1 MNELNVTVDL
11 ETFGTGN
18 DAVILSIGAVK
29 HTATEIVDRFHVGVD
44 PASCQQLGLKMD
56 AATVLWWMNDDLG
69 AAREALLGLERVD
82 LPSALVGFSQWF
94 GSDPLPIWGNGSTFD
109 NVILRSAYAACHLE
123 YPTRFWNDLCY
134 RTMKTMFPG
143 LQPEREGIHHDALDD
158 ATYQA
163 RHWMAIVQHLG
174 DTGATAD
181 IVRMRELLG
190 EAAATF
196 RRYEANHREKAATA
210 ALDQQALVST
220 GKADANK
227 ALAEKIE
234 ALLA

>member
-1 MNELNVTVDL
+1 MNGTQVTVDL

-18 DAVILSIGAVK
+18 NAVILSIGAVK
-29 HTATEIVDRFHVGVD
+29 HTTTEILDKFHVGVD
-44 PASCQQLGLKMD
+44 PASCQAVGLKMD
-56 AATVLWWMNDDLG
+56 ASTVLWWMKDDLG

-82 LPSALVGFSQWF
+82 LVSALLGFSEWF
-94 GSDPLPIWGNGSTFD
+94 GPEPLPMWGNGSTFD
-109 NVILRSAYAACHLE
+109 NVILRSAYAACGLE
-123 YPTRFWNDLCY
+123 YPTKFWMDLCY
-134 RTMKTMFPG
+134 RTMKTVLPG
-143 LQPEREGIHHDALDD
+143 LAPVREGVHHDALDD

-163 RHWMAIVQHLG
+163 RHWMAIMSHLA

-181 IVRMRELLG
+181 IIRMREVLG
-190 EAAATF
+190 EAAAAF
-196 RRYEANHREKAATA
+196 RRYEVNHREKAATA

-220 GKADANK
+220 GKADANR

>member
-56 AATVLWWMNDDLG
+56 ASTVLWWMKDDLG

-143 LQPEREGIHHDALDD
+143 LEPVREGVHHDALDD
-158 ATYQA
+158 ATHQA
-163 RHWMAIVQHLG
+163 QHWMAIVQHIRSPMPPSLFE
-174 DTGATAD
+174 
-181 IVRMRELLG
+181 MRTLLG

-196 RRYEANHREKAATA
+196 RRYEANHRRKAETHPDAD
-210 ALDQQALVST
+210 ALGSA
-220 GKADANK
+220 GKAEANRL
-227 ALAEKIE
+227 LAEKIE
-234 ALLA
+234 AALA